1 MSETTPVLDYPP
13 SRQVGFA
20 ESVPLFFKNYVNFR
34 ERSSRGAYWWWA
46 LASALI
52 AVVLAVIDGLIF
64 GFDPGDTELFGNIFS
79 LVTLVPNIAL
89 SVRRLHDVGRSGW
102 WLLLYLTVIGILVVL
117 WWAIQPGERASNRF
131 GPDREAGKAS
141 ADDLAATFA

>member
-13 SRQVGFA
+13 SRKVGFV
-20 ESVPLFFKNYVNFR
+20 ESVRLFFKNFANFKA
-34 ERSSRGAYWWWA
+34 RSSRGAYWWWV

-52 AVVLAVIDGLIF
+52 AFVLGVVDGLVF
-64 GFDPGDTELFGNIFS
+64 GFDPEDMEAFSNIFS
-79 LVTLVPNIAL
+79 LATLVPNIAL

-131 GPDREAGKAS
+131 GPDSEAGKAS
-141 ADDLAATFA
+141 ADDVAATFA